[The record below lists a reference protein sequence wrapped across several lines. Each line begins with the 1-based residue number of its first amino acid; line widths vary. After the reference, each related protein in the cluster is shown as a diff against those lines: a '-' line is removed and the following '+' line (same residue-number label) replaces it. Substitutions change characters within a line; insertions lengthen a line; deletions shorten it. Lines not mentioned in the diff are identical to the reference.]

1 MNIIFKVFYF
11 LAAAFLIFVVS
22 YFFGFPF
29 LQKLYGNDTPNT
41 LTLIYWFNRFFPK
54 IPLWFP
60 LQGGGVSFVQ
70 GYPLFVHYLV
80 ILIHRIFNLSLPAAF
95 QILGFLSLPTA
106 AIGLYLFVWKLTK
119 SQTAAL
125 ATGIFYL
132 LSPIT
137 YVWLFDWGFYIE
149 SVAYIFV
156 FPSLIFIQLFLEN
169 HFLEGWSKKASAYLV
184 SAILFLCFTFFA
196 HLYTFASVLLI
207 STFLGFFFYLFR
219 GEKRWAFKSLLI
231 HFCLLLA
238 VVSVL
243 SFWLINLISYNRAS
257 GGFHAPLSREDFV
270 LNYTIYP
277 GAYFNLEKI
286 PLEDPRY
293 SGRNVSLAVVV
304 WVLALVGAALS
315 ILFSKKTLALSFLLG
330 LVLLA
335 LFFPVILWIASFIPF
350 VTFFTSWRSFVAISR
365 FLFPILAGAGVYFL
379 GLGIAKLLFIW
390 DKKERF
396 KFLKL
401 SLAAIFALIIFLTS
415 TLALARV
422 GMGEHKARWGPEE
435 IDFRNVFDR
444 QHLETKE
451 VKEPV
456 AQVLNLENW
465 PKPKLVTEFEPT
477 ELAKKIIKTIPE
489 KESRIDLTP
498 YYGGVVMQ
506 LNIVSDLSQV
516 NLYAPALSLLG
527 PYWSYQQQVFYGTL
541 GSQAALNNL
550 AKYFGTNYVVLCP
563 ELDNVVKYKNNLD
576 WEEVTADIWKHK
588 EKMKLFSFYEKKPIA
603 FLIGDEKKRA
613 FEPFF
618 RIANEGVLNF
628 DQAILVQGR
637 ENIDE
642 YTLKELKNFDF
653 LILFGYSYKN
663 QKKAY
668 DLVDQYLKDGGK
680 VFLSTG
686 WQFTDHDWQIETPP
700 AFFPV
705 KNLVWWDDIESG
717 RFWIKEKEIKDVNP
731 SLFSPLIWEEKP
743 WGVSLS
749 TRGLKD
755 WAKPILAFDD
765 QVLVAGGDYGKGR
778 IVWTGLN
785 WPGHIHTYDYNKEEI
800 RFVNKV
806 FSWLIG
812 EMGSEEENLVEMKRN
827 WPDRVEFVFKKEI
840 KNSGTIYFRE
850 AVAPDWR
857 ASLEGKRLEI
867 YKAGPGFILIRVPQA
882 KAGEK
887 LVLKY
892 SQGMRGVI
900 GWLISLMTLV
910 LLLDFLFCKKLT
922 QPLIHLIN
930 RKISLFYNQLK
941 ESWRRED
948 EY

>member
-1 MNIIFKVFYF
+1 MKKNSLFVLNIISKVFYF
-11 LAAAFLIFVVS
+11 LAAAFLILVVT

-29 LQKLYGNDTPNT
+29 LQALYGNDTPNT

-80 ILIHRIFNLSLPAAF
+80 IFIHRIFNLSLPAAF
-95 QILGFLSLPTA
+95 QILGFLSLPA
-106 AIGLYLFVWKLTK
+106 VALGLYLFVWKLTK

-125 ATGIFYL
+125 VAGIFYL

-137 YVWLFDWGFYIE
+137 YVWLFDWGFYVE
-149 SVAYIFV
+149 SIAYFFV
-156 FPSLIFIQLFLEN
+156 FPSLIFIQFFLEN
-169 HFLEGWSKKASAYLV
+169 HFLEGWSKKASAYLAL
-184 SAILFLCFTFFA
+184 AILFLCLTFLA

-207 STFLGFFFYLFR
+207 STFLSFFLYLFR
-219 GEKRWAFKSLLI
+219 REKKWAFKSLLI
-231 HFCLLLA
+231 HFCLLLL

-243 SFWLINLISYNRAS
+243 SFWLINLSSYNRAS

-270 LNYTIYP
+270 FNYTIYP
-277 GAYFNLEKI
+277 RAYLNLEKI
-286 PLEDPRY
+286 PREDPRY

-304 WVLALVGAALS
+304 WVLAVAGAALS
-315 ILFSKKTLALSFLLG
+315 ILFSKKILALSLLLG

-335 LFFPVILWIASFIPF
+335 LFFPVILWVLSLIPL
-350 VTFFTSWRSFVAISR
+350 VTFFTAWRSFVAISR

-379 GLGIAKLLFIW
+379 GLGIVKLLFIW

-396 KFLKL
+396 RFLKS
-401 SLAAIFALIIFLTS
+401 SLTAILALVISLTS
-415 TLALARV
+415 TVALARV
-422 GMGEHKARWGPEE
+422 GMEKHKARWGPEE
-435 IDFRNVFDR
+435 IDFREI
-444 QHLETKE
+444 QI
-451 VKEPV
+451 
-456 AQVLNLENW
+456 LNLENW
-465 PKPKLVTEFEPT
+465 PKPKLATEFEPT
-477 ELAKKIIKTIPE
+477 ELAGKIIETIPE

-527 PYWSYQQQVFYGTL
+527 PYWGYQQQVFYGTL
-541 GSQAALNNL
+541 GSQTALNNL

-563 ELDNVVKYKNNLD
+563 ELDNLAKYKNNLD
-576 WEEVTADIWKHK
+576 WEEITADIWKHK
-588 EKMKLFSFYEKKPIA
+588 EEMKLFSFYEKKPIA
-603 FLIGDEKKRA
+603 LLIGNEEKRA

-628 DQAILVQGR
+628 DQAILVQGK

-642 YTLKELKNFDF
+642 YTLSELKNFDL

-686 WQFTDHDWQIETPP
+686 WQFIDHDWQIEIPP

-705 KNLVWWDDIESG
+705 KNLVWRDDIKSG
-717 RFWIKEKEIKDVNP
+717 QFRMEEREIKDVDA
-731 SLFSPLIWEEKP
+731 SFFSPLIWEEKP

-765 QVLVAGGDYGKGR
+765 KVLVAGGNYGKGR

-785 WPGHIHTYDYNKEEI
+785 WPGHIHTYDYNREEI
-800 RFVNKV
+800 KFVNKV

-812 EMGSEEENLVEMKRN
+812 EIGSEEKNLVEMKRD

-840 KNSGTIYFRE
+840 KNSGTLLFRE

-857 ASLEGKRLEI
+857 ASLDGKRLKI
-867 YKAGPGFILIRVPQA
+867 YKAGPGFILVRVPKA
-882 KAGEK
+882 KAGAK
-887 LVLKY
+887 LVLEY
-892 SQGMRGVI
+892 SQGARGAI
-900 GWLISLMTLV
+900 GWLISLTALV
-910 LLLDFLFCKKLT
+910 FLLDFLFLKKLV
-922 QPLIHLIN
+922 QPLTCLISQ
-930 RKISLFYNQLK
+930 KVTGFYGQLK
-941 ESWRRED
+941 EFWKRED